1 MKSSLL
7 LIEAA
12 AASTIAPTLLTFY
25 GYPDND
31 PPSADIAYDCG
42 RGYTANG
49 ISPIPLSLC
58 HIYSIDWLAD
68 RNWITLQSSDSSQC
82 PRGIRPVWDSLHPI
96 SPEVCDNRGYM
107 CEMQYVCP
115 SPLSL
120 WIYAKKKP
128 PTGKPSNITWTSGL
142 DQQST
147 TTMWFRARIH

>member
-58 HIYSIDWLAD
+58 HIYSID
-68 RNWITLQSSDSSQC
+68 
-82 PRGIRPVWDSLHPI
+82 
-96 SPEVCDNRGYM
+96 
-107 CEMQYVCP
+107 
-115 SPLSL
+115 
-120 WIYAKKKP
+120 
-128 PTGKPSNITWTSGL
+128 
-142 DQQST
+142 
-147 TTMWFRARIH
+147 